1 MSTGVAFE
9 LERKRLLARFLLL
22 LSGVLLVLRVD
33 AERGGVDKGAGVTA
47 EINEEVVEGGDGG
60 ETASPI
66 LGSGGG

>member
-22 LSGVLLVLRVD
+22 LSGVLVLRVD